1 MNAAKPLQCLLNLEK
16 ANLFT
21 VVDAFRNAP
30 QRNEDGPNRTL
41 VLTQKTRGQGETAV
55 LEEKKR
61 KNPLAFSKNTNV
73 KT

>member
-1 MNAAKPLQCLLNLEK
+1 MNVAKPLQCLLNLKK

-21 VVDAFRNAP
+21 VVHAFRNAA

-41 VLTQKTRGQGETAV
+41 VLTQKTLGQGETAV

-61 KNPLAFSKNTNV
+61 KNQLAFSKNTNV